1 MHVKRCAP
9 DLPGPQEEGNASIS
23 TQMVGMSE
31 RNGVPGRADEEPV
44 ELDDDELDG
53 ISGGTDAPATPPQK
67 PDGGTRG
74 PTWGGFDFN

>member
-1 MHVKRCAP
+1 MAAA
-9 DLPGPQEEGNASIS
+9 DLLGPQEEGNASIT
-23 TQMVGMSE
+23 TQMVSMSE

-53 ISGGTDAPATPPQK
+53 ISGGTDGPAAPPQK